1 MICLSLWSVRSF
13 YSLSRIHLPAEQ
25 SISDLHL
32 LMNLLYNC
40 LKCLFISHE
49 MHFYPFDAA
58 PEEEWNKLLI
68 DGMTV
73 GKGDISPEELY
84 AVIKKRMERTLIRTE
99 GGSYQQRVLIEYL
112 KGIEARAGEIIKVL
126 QG

>member
-84 AVIKKRMERTLIRTE
+84 AVIKKRMERTLIRTV
-99 GGSYQQRVLIEYL
+99 GVQ
-112 KGIEARAGEIIKVL
+112 
-126 QG
+126 